1 MLLTRDNP
9 RFRPVTIRLEKQDE
23 LDQLLAIIEGVAS
36 GKVQHLPQVITAAK
50 RLLADLNT
58 LIEEN

>member
-23 LDQLLAIIEGVAS
+23 LDQLLAIIEAVA
-36 GKVQHLPQVITAAK
+36 GNKINHVPGVITVAK